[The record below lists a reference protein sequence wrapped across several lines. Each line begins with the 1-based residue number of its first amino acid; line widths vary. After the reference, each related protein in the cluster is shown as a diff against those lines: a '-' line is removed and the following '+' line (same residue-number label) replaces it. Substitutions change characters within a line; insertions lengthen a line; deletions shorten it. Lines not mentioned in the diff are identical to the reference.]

1 MESPARASDQGQPT
15 STDVDLQPHRDLS
28 DYSNTQL
35 RAMVT
40 SAQELARR
48 AAGELR
54 ERKTPFPR
62 CLSPHHVM
70 AFLPLGDIP
79 WALRVSSAWRAAAEA
94 TFQVVAREN
103 GLERAGTWRA
113 AVRSAAR
120 EIRWVASLHGK
131 RWAVHYQWKEL
142 NGPATIAGRLER
154 WTQESLLYVRGRAI
168 RLRPGWT
175 TSWQVKLVK
184 DDAGSE
190 HDLNAFGFA
199 ILDSMNPGKVLVA
212 YEWNEDGLPFYEE
225 RGRNAGFHV
234 RELRGDDLG
243 RPFFQGGDSIEIRV
257 IHKGNSIAATV
268 TVDSDTNPEAMPRSK
283 MQEIQ
288 IDDDYLPGFGPDC
301 YSSESEDEEYNRT
314 KILRL
319 LPRDRDGRRDEVD
332 GVYGRENT
340 LVVAPFC
347 DLCHGSSATL
357 AWSAVA
363 QGLGRTWRLYKKASA
378 TGSYDEPLS
387 DADD

>member
-1 MESPARASDQGQPT
+1 MESPTRASDQGQPAT
-15 STDVDLQPHRDLS
+15 TDVDLQPHRDLS
-28 DYSNTQL
+28 EYSNPQL
-35 RAMVT
+35 RAMVA

-142 NGPATIAGRLER
+142 NGPATITGRLDR
-154 WTQESLLYVRGRAI
+154 YTAESLLYVRGRAI

-175 TSWQVKLVK
+175 TSWQVKLEK
-184 DDAGSE
+184 GDAASE

-199 ILDSMNPGKVLVA
+199 ILDPINPGKVLVA

-234 RELRGDDLG
+234 RELRGDGRG
-243 RPFFQGGDSIEIRV
+243 RPFFEGGDSIRIQV
-257 IHKGNSIAATV
+257 THKGNSIAAAV
-268 TVDSDTNPEAMPRSK
+268 TVDSDTSEFPRIK
-283 MQEIQ
+283 RHEIE
-288 IDDDYLPGFGPDC
+288 IEDSDSD
-301 YSSESEDEEYNRT
+301 SEDEEYTRT

-319 LPRDRDGRRDEVD
+319 LPRKRDGRMDEVNN
-332 GVYGRENT
+332 VYGQEKT

-347 DLCHGSSATL
+347 DLANSSSATL
-357 AWSAVA
+357 MWSAVA
-363 QGLGRTWRLYKKASA
+363 QGLGPTWRIYKKASA
-378 TGSYDEPLS
+378 TGSYGGPLS
-387 DADD
+387 DAAGSDDG

>member
-35 RAMVT
+35 RAMVA

-142 NGPATIAGRLER
+142 NGPAMIAGRLDR
-154 WTQESLLYVRGRAI
+154 WTQASLLYVRGRAI

-175 TSWQVKLVK
+175 TSWQVRLEKQS
-184 DDAGSE
+184 DDAASD
-190 HDLNAFGFA
+190 DLNAFGFA
-199 ILDSMNPGKVLVA
+199 ILDPMNPGKVLVA

-234 RELRGDDLG
+234 RELRGDGRG
-243 RPFFQGGDSIEIRV
+243 RPFFEGGDSIRIQV
-257 IHKGNSIAATV
+257 THKGNSIAAAV
-268 TVDSDTNPEAMPRSK
+268 TVDSDTSEFPRIK
-283 MQEIQ
+283 RHEIE
-288 IDDDYLPGFGPDC
+288 IEDSDSD
-301 YSSESEDEEYNRT
+301 SEDEEYTRT

-319 LPRDRDGRRDEVD
+319 LPRKRDGRKDEVD
-332 GVYGRENT
+332 DLYGQEKT

-347 DLCHGSSATL
+347 DLANSSSATL
-357 AWSAVA
+357 MWSAVA
-363 QGLGRTWRLYKKASA
+363 QGLGPTWRIYKKASA
-378 TGSYDEPLS
+378 TGSYGGPLS
-387 DADD
+387 DAAGSDDG

>member
-1 MESPARASDQGQPT
+1 MESPTRASDQGQPT

-28 DYSNTQL
+28 EYSNTQL
-35 RAMVT
+35 RAMVV

-48 AAGELR
+48 AAGALR

-94 TFQVVAREN
+94 VFQVVAREN

-175 TSWQVKLVK
+175 TC
-184 DDAGSE
+184 
-190 HDLNAFGFA
+190 
-199 ILDSMNPGKVLVA
+199 GK
-212 YEWNEDGLPFYEE
+212 
-225 RGRNAGFHV
+225 
-234 RELRGDDLG
+234 
-243 RPFFQGGDSIEIRV
+243 
-257 IHKGNSIAATV
+257 
-268 TVDSDTNPEAMPRSK
+268 
-283 MQEIQ
+283 
-288 IDDDYLPGFGPDC
+288 
-301 YSSESEDEEYNRT
+301 
-314 KILRL
+314 
-319 LPRDRDGRRDEVD
+319 
-332 GVYGRENT
+332 
-340 LVVAPFC
+340 
-347 DLCHGSSATL
+347 
-357 AWSAVA
+357 
-363 QGLGRTWRLYKKASA
+363 
-378 TGSYDEPLS
+378 
-387 DADD
+387 

>member
-1 MESPARASDQGQPT
+1 MESPTRASDQGQPAT
-15 STDVDLQPHRDLS
+15 TDVDLQPHRDLS
-28 DYSNTQL
+28 EYSNPQL
-35 RAMVT
+35 RAMVA

-142 NGPATIAGRLER
+142 NGPAMIAGRLDR
-154 WTQESLLYVRGRAI
+154 WTQASLLYVRGRAI

-175 TSWQVKLVK
+175 TSWQVRLEKQS
-184 DDAGSE
+184 DDAASD
-190 HDLNAFGFA
+190 DLNAFGFA
-199 ILDSMNPGKVLVA
+199 ILDPMNPGKVLVA

-234 RELRGDDLG
+234 RELRGDGRG
-243 RPFFQGGDSIEIRV
+243 RPFFEGGDSIRIQV
-257 IHKGNSIAATV
+257 THKGNSIAAAV
-268 TVDSDTNPEAMPRSK
+268 TVDSDTSEFPRIK
-283 MQEIQ
+283 RHEIE
-288 IDDDYLPGFGPDC
+288 IEDSDSD
-301 YSSESEDEEYNRT
+301 SEDEEYTRT

-319 LPRDRDGRRDEVD
+319 LPRKRDGRMDEVNN
-332 GVYGRENT
+332 VYGQEKT

-347 DLCHGSSATL
+347 DLANSSSATL
-357 AWSAVA
+357 MWSAVA
-363 QGLGRTWRLYKKASA
+363 QGLGPTWRIYKKASA
-378 TGSYDEPLS
+378 TGSYGGPLS
-387 DADD
+387 DAAGSDDG

>member
-1 MESPARASDQGQPT
+1 MESPTQASDQGQPT

-35 RAMVT
+35 RAMVV

-54 ERKTPFPR
+54 ERKTPVPR

-142 NGPATIAGRLER
+142 NGPAMIAGRLDR
-154 WTQESLLYVRGRAI
+154 WTQASLLYVRGRAI

-175 TSWQVKLVK
+175 TSWQVRLEKQS
-184 DDAGSE
+184 DDAASD
-190 HDLNAFGFA
+190 DLNAFGFA
-199 ILDSMNPGKVLVA
+199 ILDPINPGKVLVA

-225 RGRNAGFHV
+225 RGRGAGFHV
-234 RELRGDDLG
+234 RELRGDDRG
-243 RPFFQGGDSIEIRV
+243 RPFFEGSDSIRIQV
-257 IHKGNSIAATV
+257 THKGNSIEAMV
-268 TVDSDTNPEAMPRSK
+268 VVDSRTLPYSPRRRK
-283 MQEIQ
+283 TQEIE
-288 IDDDYLPGFGPDC
+288 IES
-301 YSSESEDEEYNRT
+301 YSSDSDSDSADEEYHRT

-319 LPRDRDGRRDEVD
+319 LPRKRDGRKDEVD
-332 GVYGRENT
+332 DLYGQEKT

-347 DLCHGSSATL
+347 DLSHGSSARLT
-357 AWSAVA
+357 WSAVA
-363 QGLGRTWRLYKKASA
+363 QALGPTWRLYKASA
-378 TGSYDEPLS
+378 TGSYDEELS
-387 DADD
+387 DDDINRYDEI

>member
-35 RAMVT
+35 RAMVA

-142 NGPATIAGRLER
+142 NGPATITGRLDR
-154 WTQESLLYVRGRAI
+154 YTAESLLYVRGRAI

-175 TSWQVKLVK
+175 TSWQVKLEK
-184 DDAGSE
+184 GDAASE

-199 ILDSMNPGKVLVA
+199 ILDPINPGKVLVA

-234 RELRGDDLG
+234 RELRGDGRG
-243 RPFFQGGDSIEIRV
+243 RPFFEGGDSIRIQV
-257 IHKGNSIAATV
+257 THKGNSIAAAV
-268 TVDSDTNPEAMPRSK
+268 TVDSDTSEFPRIK
-283 MQEIQ
+283 RHEIE
-288 IDDDYLPGFGPDC
+288 IEDSDSD
-301 YSSESEDEEYNRT
+301 SEDEEYTRT

-319 LPRDRDGRRDEVD
+319 LPRKRDGRMDEVNN
-332 GVYGRENT
+332 VYGQEKT

-347 DLCHGSSATL
+347 DLANSSSATL
-357 AWSAVA
+357 MWSAVA
-363 QGLGRTWRLYKKASA
+363 QGLGPTWRIYKKASA
-378 TGSYDEPLS
+378 TGSYGGPLS
-387 DADD
+387 DAAGSDDG

>member
-1 MESPARASDQGQPT
+1 MESPTQASDQGQPV
-15 STDVDLQPHRDLS
+15 STAVDLQPHRDLS
-28 DYSNTQL
+28 EYSNTQL
-35 RAMVT
+35 RAMVA

-94 TFQVVAREN
+94 LFQVVAREN

-142 NGPATIAGRLER
+142 NGPATITGRLDR
-154 WTQESLLYVRGRAI
+154 YTAESLLYVRGRAI

-175 TSWQVKLVK
+175 TSWQVKLEK
-184 DDAGSE
+184 GDAASE

-199 ILDSMNPGKVLVA
+199 ILDPINPGKVLVA

-225 RGRNAGFHV
+225 RGRHAGFHV
-234 RELRGDDLG
+234 RELRGDGRG
-243 RPFFQGGDSIEIRV
+243 RPFFEGGDSIRIQV
-257 IHKGNSIAATV
+257 THKGNSIAAAV
-268 TVDSDTNPEAMPRSK
+268 TVDSDTSEFPRIK
-283 MQEIQ
+283 RHEIE
-288 IDDDYLPGFGPDC
+288 IDDSDSD
-301 YSSESEDEEYNRT
+301 SEDEEYTRT
-314 KILRL
+314 KVLRL
-319 LPRDRDGRRDEVD
+319 LPRKRDGRKDEVD
-332 GVYGRENT
+332 DLYGQEKT

-347 DLCHGSSATL
+347 DLCHGSSARLT
-357 AWSAVA
+357 WSAVA
-363 QGLGRTWRLYKKASA
+363 QGLGPTWRLYKASA
-378 TGSYDEPLS
+378 TGSYDEELS
-387 DADD
+387 DDDINRYDEI

>member
-1 MESPARASDQGQPT
+1 MESPTRASDQGQPA

-35 RAMVT
+35 RAMVA

-120 EIRWVASLHGK
+120 QIRWVASLHLN
-131 RWAVHYQWKEL
+131 RFAVHYQWKEL
-142 NGPATIAGRLER
+142 DGPATIAGRLDR
-154 WTQESLLYVRGRAI
+154 WTHASLLYVRGRAI

-175 TSWQVKLVK
+175 TSWQVRLEKG
-184 DDAGSE
+184 DAASE

-199 ILDSMNPGKVLVA
+199 ILDPINPRKVLVA
-212 YEWNEDGLPFYEE
+212 YEWNEDGMPFYEE
-225 RGRNAGFHV
+225 RGRGAGFHV
-234 RELRGDDLG
+234 RELRGDDQG
-243 RPFFQGGDSIEIRV
+243 RPFFEGGDSIRIQV
-257 IHKGNSIAATV
+257 THKGNSIEATV

-288 IDDDYLPGFGPDC
+288 IDDDYLPGGFGPDC
-301 YSSESEDEEYNRT
+301 YDSESEDEEYKRT

-319 LPRDRDGRRDEVD
+319 LPRKRDGRKDEVD
-332 GVYGRENT
+332 DLYAQEKT

-347 DLCHGSSATL
+347 DLANLSTARLT
-357 AWSAVA
+357 WSAVA
-363 QGLGRTWRLYKKASA
+363 QALGPTWRLYKASGA
-378 TGSYDEPLS
+378 GSYDEPLS